1 MTRAVRI
8 GAAAVFG
15 LALIAGLL
23 VPGVLM
29 PTGMAQAAAAA
40 DTPCAAGTVQYSPGT
55 PPALTVLQSSL
66 AWTRSTGAGTL
77 VAVVDSGIDVNNAHL
92 RDAVAGGVNLVDDGE
107 NPSGLSDPDGHG
119 TAIAGE
125 IAARPVAGSGVVGLA
140 PDARLLSVRVFRGTD
155 DQAVKAGFG
164 PSADRLAAG
173 IRYAAEHG
181 AQVINVSLS
190 DFAKNP
196 ALESAVAEAASRG
209 SLVISSAG
217 NRATAADKTDGERYP
232 AGYAGALGVAASND
246 QGVVT
251 DDSIH
256 GPQVGVVAPG
266 QNVLTSATGA
276 GDCLYAGDT
285 PSTSFATAYVSA
297 AAALLVQAHP
307 TESPA
312 QWAYRLEATAVRSDP
327 DHRDSR
333 AGWGIIQPS
342 EAITLVPSAATRG
355 PTSPFV
361 AAGDGVVHG
370 VDVQLHASS
379 GVSELDTTRRFLIVV
394 LVVGATLLGTLS
406 AIIVLRRRRSVT
418 AEPKTEPGLLDH
430 RLR

>member
-1 MTRAVRI
+1 VTRAARV
-8 GAAAVFG
+8 GAAAVFA
-15 LALIAGLL
+15 LALIAGALI
-23 VPGVLM
+23 PA
-29 PTGMAQAAAAA
+29 TMAQAAAAA
-40 DTPCAAGTVQYSPGT
+40 DTPCAAGTVQYTPGT
-55 PPALTVLQSSL
+55 PQALNLLQSTL

-92 RDAVAGGVNLVDDGE
+92 RDAVAGGVNLVGDGE

-140 PDARLLSVRVFRGTD
+140 PDAHLLSVRVFRGTD

-209 SLVISSAG
+209 SLVVSSAG

-297 AAALLVQAHP
+297 AAALVAQAHP
-307 TESPA
+307 AESPA

-327 DHRDSR
+327 DRRDSR
-333 AGWGIIQPS
+333 AGWGVIQPS

-355 PTSPFV
+355 PMSPFV
-361 AAGDGVVHG
+361 AAGSTVVHG
-370 VDVQLHASS
+370 VNVQLHASS
-379 GVSELDTTRRFLIVV
+379 GVSELDATRGILIVV
-394 LVVGATLLGTLS
+394 CAIGATLLGTLS
-406 AIIVLRRRRSVT
+406 SMIVLRRRRLAT
-418 AEPKTEPGLLDH
+418 AEGKNRPGLLDH
-430 RLR
+430 RSH